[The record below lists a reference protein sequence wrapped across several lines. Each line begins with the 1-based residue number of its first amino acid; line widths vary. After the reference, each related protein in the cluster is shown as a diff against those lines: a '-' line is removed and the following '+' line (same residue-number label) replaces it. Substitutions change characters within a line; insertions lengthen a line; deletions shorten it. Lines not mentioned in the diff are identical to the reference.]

1 MAISYDFTLRKGFT
15 SPKLKLVLLDAN
27 DAVVDPSGKNPR
39 LRLWEHGDRDIMVVN
54 DAVMTIIPVTYNGAA
69 VNGVEYTFTAPQ
81 AAVAK
86 DLAGHVIITGGG
98 GQDEPFPMRRN
109 IVVGILDI

>member
-1 MAISYDFTLRKGFT
+1 MAITYDFTLRKGFT
-15 SPKLKLVLLDAN
+15 SPKLRMVLLDAN

-39 LRLWEHGDRDIMVVN
+39 LRLWEHGDRDIVVVN
-54 DAVMTIIPVTYNGAA
+54 DAAMSVVSVTYLGAT

-81 AAVAK
+81 AATAK
-86 DLAGHVIITGGG
+86 DLAGHVIIVGGG

-109 IVVGILDI
+109 LIVGILDI